1 MAKHT
6 VKQGECISSIADK
19 YGFFPDTLWNL
30 AENAQLK
37 RKRKDPNVL
46 FPGDELFIPDKDE
59 KTETGATEKKHR
71 FRKKNVPVY
80 LNLRLIDLDEKPR
93 CGLKYIMAIDG
104 DFQEGTTD
112 KEGCIHA
119 VISPGA
125 NRALL
130 KVFPNKRQNKDVDNQ
145 VYSGPE
151 PEEVEDQQD
160 YEEYE
165 INLGCLDPIDEVKG
179 VQERLK
185 NLGYLLEIKGQEQ
198 DEEFKEALLFFQDK
212 HQLQKTGRV
221 DPDTVRKLKEI
232 SGI

>member
-6 VKQGECISSIADK
+6 VKQGDCISSIAEDN
-19 YGFFPDTLWNL
+19 GLFWETIWNDP
-30 AENAQLK
+30 ENAELK
-37 RKRKDPNVL
+37 RLRKDPNVL
-46 FPGDELFIPDKDE
+46 FPGDEIFIPDKRE
-59 KTETGATEKKHR
+59 KTENCATEEKHR
-71 FRKKNVPVY
+71 FRKKNVPAY

-93 CGLKYIMAIDG
+93 CGLEYIMDIDG
-104 DFQEGTTD
+104 DIHEGTTD
-112 KEGCIHA
+112 EEGCIHT

-125 NRALL
+125 KRALL
-130 KVFPNKRQNKDVDNQ
+130 KVFPYKRQNKDVDNQ

-165 INLGCLDPIDEVKG
+165 INIGCLDPIDEVKG
-179 VQERLK
+179 VQERLQ
-185 NLGYLLEIKGQEQ
+185 NLGYSVEIKGQEQ
-198 DEEFKEALLFFQDK
+198 DEKFKESLLLFQDK

-221 DPDTVRKLKEI
+221 DPDTVRKLEEI